1 MDLFSSIALG
11 DKIFRI
17 FWRSDMGTKISLLF
31 RYTRIYDFIFII
43 ATKVQVNSKA
53 MYIPRMPSSNCYSK

>member
-17 FWRSDMGTKISLLF
+17 FWRSDMGTKISFLF
-31 RYTRIYDFIFII
+31 RYTRIYDIIFYYNN
-43 ATKVQVNSKA
+43 KSL
-53 MYIPRMPSSNCYSK
+53 M